1 MGRVVSNSEKPRCC
15 VKAFG
20 RSEEKSEAR
29 KTEQSERRQ
38 NSDGDDEFV
47 VSYVDTLLDLELP
60 EEKWKLSEEE
70 MVSLCTEFLIAGTDS
85 TSTVLE
91 WIMAN
96 MVKYP
101 QIQERHFVEIKGV
114 VGDGEKEV
122 KEEDLNKMPY
132 LKAVVLEG
140 LRRHPPG
147 HFVLPHSM
155 TEDVVLDGHL
165 VPKNATLNFMVAE
178 MGRDPKVWEDPM
190 AFKPE
195 RFLNGDGKGE
205 VFDIRGIKEIK
216 MMPFGAGR
224 RICPGS
230 SFAMLHLEYFVSN
243 LVSKFAWKAVD
254 GDEVDLSEKLEFTVA
269 MKNPLKAHLSPR
281 LSMVKRLFSVAV
293 EDYNS

>member
-178 MGRDPKVWEDPM
+178 MGRDPKV
-190 AFKPE
+190 
-195 RFLNGDGKGE
+195 
-205 VFDIRGIKEIK
+205 
-216 MMPFGAGR
+216 
-224 RICPGS
+224 
-230 SFAMLHLEYFVSN
+230 
-243 LVSKFAWKAVD
+243 
-254 GDEVDLSEKLEFTVA
+254 
-269 MKNPLKAHLSPR
+269 
-281 LSMVKRLFSVAV
+281 
-293 EDYNS
+293 